1 MAQLDMTRRRSSKRK
16 SITRHIEKRI
26 IIATEG
32 SETEPQYFESLRKE
46 FKLRNV
52 KLLKR
57 SKTKSSPSNVIA
69 SLDKEKSKIERK
81 YGKNKKDEYWVV
93 IDKDE
98 WQLEKVV
105 EQIETKDYR
114 LADSNPCFELWL
126 LLHYESLDRLR
137 GLEGSA
143 ATGGCASV
151 EKELKK
157 FDETYNKSR
166 YEPGKYIEKINK
178 AIKNAKETDTQP
190 DDRWLNQIGTRV
202 YRLAQS
208 IIASAPS
215 AKHLN
220 N

>member
-1 MAQLDMTRRRSSKRK
+1 MAKRRTRSRASKSKKLEPR
-16 SITRHIEKRI
+16 KRI

-32 SETEPQYFESLRKE
+32 SKTEQQYFNTLKKELR
-46 FKLRNV
+46 LGNV
-52 KLLKR
+52 ELLK
-57 SKTKSSPSNVIA
+57 KGTKSSPDQAVKR
-69 SLDKEKSKIERK
+69 LDKYKETYSREL
-81 YGKNKKDEYWVV
+81 NKHDELWLV
-93 IDKDE
+93 IDNDGRSEQTLNKV
-98 WQLEKVV
+98 LEQAK
-105 EQIETKDYR
+105 QNKYH

-157 FDETYNKSR
+157 FDETYDKSR

-215 AKHLN
+215 AKHVN